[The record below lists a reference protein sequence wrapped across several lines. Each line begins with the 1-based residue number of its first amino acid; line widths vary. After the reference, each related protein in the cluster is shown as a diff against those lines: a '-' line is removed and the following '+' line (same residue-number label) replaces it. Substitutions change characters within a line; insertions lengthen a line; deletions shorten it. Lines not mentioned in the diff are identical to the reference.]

1 MFESIRL
8 TAGRRIGQLPGA
20 MWAASMA
27 GRALRAWDAAMQQ
40 VRHVVCEPLT
50 PSGIARIAT
59 NVRLHRLS

>member
-1 MFESIRL
+1 
-8 TAGRRIGQLPGA
+8 LPGA

-27 GRALRAWDAAMQQ
+27 GRALRARDAAMQQ
-40 VRHVVCEPLT
+40 VRHVACEPLT